1 MQISVLP
8 MNLQK
13 GNSKGNLYVNLTFQ
27 TSLVVLNSDEREERC
42 ADAVYTLF
50 GMLGDTRVTSKDT
63 CSCHD

>member
-13 GNSKGNLYVNLTFQ
+13 GNSKGNLYVNLTLQ

-42 ADAVYTLF
+42 ADAVYTFF
-50 GMLGDTRVTSKDT
+50 GMRGDTRVTSKDT